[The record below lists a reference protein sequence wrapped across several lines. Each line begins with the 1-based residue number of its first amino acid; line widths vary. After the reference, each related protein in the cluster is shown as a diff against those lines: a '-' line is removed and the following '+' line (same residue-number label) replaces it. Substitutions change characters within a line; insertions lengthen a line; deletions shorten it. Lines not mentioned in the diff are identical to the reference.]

1 MAAAARQWRRT
12 RKGLPATER
21 HRAFSVRLERGWEP
35 DNKLAHLAQTS
46 AARFNLAAVQIS
58 GLSGQ
63 CQTDTQARFAANR
76 QGLNLCEKLE
86 HTGELV
92 ASQSNAQIAHRR
104 ARKPCSQANDGLG
117 ASPFGPVLRCV
128 ADSAGVGVGAV
139 AGVPMP
145 QVRFAFRWVF
155 ASVAW
160 RLSMSSASREGGRMR
175 SSSRPVNALPPSTAL
190 NSGAGIC
197 RIFFAPVCMR
207 NSGACLVALIR
218 DQQFQ
223 AQHRVNHLHRVVGS
237 ALAHMC
243 WPALHLA
250 LGFDVATS
258 RGVPQGLAAPT
269 FAEQRRPIAHGHFCC
284 ASDAASPREDPARAH
299 STVTLLARFLGLS
312 TSVPFASAV

>member
-1 MAAAARQWRRT
+1 
-12 RKGLPATER
+12 
-21 HRAFSVRLERGWEP
+21 
-35 DNKLAHLAQTS
+35 
-46 AARFNLAAVQIS
+46 
-58 GLSGQ
+58 
-63 CQTDTQARFAANR
+63 
-76 QGLNLCEKLE
+76 LCEKLE
-86 HTGELV
+86 YAGELV

-197 RIFFAPVCMR
+197 RIFFAPVCMPIQ
-207 NSGACLVALIR
+207 ALVWW
-218 DQQFQ
+218 
-223 AQHRVNHLHRVVGS
+223 H
-237 ALAHMC
+237 
-243 WPALHLA
+243 
-250 LGFDVATS
+250 
-258 RGVPQGLAAPT
+258 
-269 FAEQRRPIAHGHFCC
+269 
-284 ASDAASPREDPARAH
+284 
-299 STVTLLARFLGLS
+299 
-312 TSVPFASAV
+312 